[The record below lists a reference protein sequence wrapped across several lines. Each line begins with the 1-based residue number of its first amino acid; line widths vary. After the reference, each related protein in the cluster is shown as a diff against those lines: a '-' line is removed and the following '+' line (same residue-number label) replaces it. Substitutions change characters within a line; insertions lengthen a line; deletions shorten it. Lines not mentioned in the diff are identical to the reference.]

1 MIPLRFKSL
10 FIKGFGIYD
19 GTIPPEKRLF
29 LFDSAGINVVTGRN
43 ERGKTT
49 LMEALM
55 DTLYGIPDRRR
66 SLRVPWGEHS
76 DFSAMLEFSIKEKT
90 YRIERNFHSHHA
102 ILTDITGENDIL
114 LFRGKANPR
123 GTGRS
128 SREYLQSLENL
139 GIPPRNVLDQLAFV
153 RMMELDKGVTSEIRR
168 IITGGSSDYQSII
181 EELKEEYFKLTRLDP
196 WQSGDK
202 RKSRLIEELE
212 EKREELQKRYEECSI
227 DHRDILKMI
236 EDNRLLE
243 KEIPELENRA
253 EDGKLIKRRLTEAIH
268 INEEYSRVKERLSDL
283 IEQKNRIQEK
293 QKELEL
299 LQRQIAGDYGV
310 FPSFQ
315 GDPDKLTNSL
325 EKVRERLQELKAR
338 EITGTEQIDKVLQ
351 EKEAIE
357 NELEE
362 RYKNLKDQDE
372 SFEEVLKHYL
382 FVREKN
388 ENDRTYF
395 QEKKEVIE
403 EMESSIMVKDER
415 FEDPDEFSERIIAF
429 REEEKLAQTEKNRL
443 QQQLKEIVG
452 QMEVLETA
460 TDELYEYYPGYD
472 KLPDDFDMRIR
483 ECIADINIQ
492 EKNRVKIENTKALI
506 KNFHKKMYSPLNYAL
521 PAISLLLFF
530 VAGTLLKDWLTGIYA
545 GSLGLFA
552 GLFLVWSRTRKDLAE
567 KNRLEALILLLETEV
582 KITWADLGIPDDF
595 PEKDQPGKILE
606 NYRRFNTEKAN
617 LEKMAARLSGMD
629 SPETIENNIRIID
642 GNLEESRAA
651 LGLSSDEDPSIM
663 VEAFRRNRR
672 IAENIRM
679 ERKILRERFP
689 MIPET
694 GELPDL
700 PSNLIAN
707 MKRQEEMESRFA
719 FFRDYQNVQEL
730 KADFDRCRSYKAKIQ
745 DLKIRISQIRESN
758 EISQEIQKVSEEE
771 KLILDQLHPITEKYG
786 DNIREIEEKYNRF
799 KELQDNEKKL
809 LFWIKE
815 AENLSAIEKKIAD
828 LTGDASVL
836 DRRKMELMDKSPIL
850 RSFLSDDLVKS
861 NLKLKNLENVVDR
874 AMKDLSGKRENLNIN
889 LYRIQQYN
897 RHNDDPMQ
905 LRDELEEMDR
915 KIENAR
921 VLRDSY
927 QSAIDILSDSVDEF
941 YQSYSR
947 MLEEHVTE
955 IFGKMTG
962 NMNRRVSMG
971 KDFSLNIDGETPN
984 PVDKEHLSSG
994 TLDQLYFA
1002 VRIALA
1008 EGLSNLINLPF
1019 LLDDPFV
1026 YFDAGRLENAREILN
1041 NISEKHQIIIFS
1053 HDPDFREWG
1062 RNVCDLDK
1070 LRSV

>member
-1 MIPLRFKSL
+1 MILLRFKSL

-19 GTIPPEKRLF
+19 SSMPPEKRLF
-29 LFDSAGINVVTGRN
+29 LFDSRGINVVTGRN

-76 DFSAMLEFSIKEKT
+76 DFSAVLDFSIKDKD
-90 YRIERNFHSHHA
+90 YRVERNFHSHQA
-102 ILTDITGENDIL
+102 VLTDITQDNDMV

-128 SREYLQSLENL
+128 SREYLQTLESL

-168 IITGGSSDYQSII
+168 IITGGSADYQSII

-202 RKSRLIEELE
+202 RKSRLLEELE
-212 EKREELQKRYEECSI
+212 EKREELQKRFEECSI

-243 KEIPELENRA
+243 KDIPELENRA
-253 EDGKLIKRRLTEAIH
+253 QDGKLIKRRLTESIH
-268 INEEYSRVKERLSDL
+268 INEESFRVKEKLTEL
-283 IEQKNRIQEK
+283 IQQKNRIQEK
-293 QKELEL
+293 QKELEI
-299 LQRQIAGDYGV
+299 LQARINEDFYV
-310 FPSFQ
+310 FPSFE
-315 GDPDKLTNSL
+315 GDPEKLTHQL
-325 EKVRERLQELKAR
+325 EKVRERLRDLSSR
-338 EITGTEQIDKVLQ
+338 ETTVTEHIDKVL
-351 EKEAIE
+351 EDKDAIE
-357 NELEE
+357 TELQE
-362 RYKNLKDQDE
+362 RYADLKDQDE
-372 SFEEVLKHYL
+372 SFEEILKNYL
-382 FVREKN
+382 FIREKN
-388 ENDRTYF
+388 ENDKAYF
-395 QEKKEVIE
+395 KEKKEVIE
-403 EMESSIMVKDER
+403 EMESSIPAKDER
-415 FEDPDEFSERIIAF
+415 FEDLDEFSEKVIAF
-429 REEEKLAQTEKNRL
+429 REEEKQVQAERSRL
-443 QQQLKEIVG
+443 QLQLKEIES
-452 QMEVLETA
+452 QEEALELA
-460 TDELYEYYPGYD
+460 EEELQQKFPGYD
-472 KLPDDFDMRIR
+472 KLPDDFDLRIK
-483 ECIADINIQ
+483 ECIVDINIH
-492 EKNRVKIENTKALI
+492 EKNRIKIEHTNDMI
-506 KNFHKKMYSPLNYAL
+506 KDINKKMYSPLNYAL
-521 PAISLLLFF
+521 PAISLLVFF
-530 VAGTLLKDWLTGIYA
+530 AAGALLKDWLAGLYA

-552 GLFLVWSRTRKDLAE
+552 GLFLVWIKTKKDLAE

-582 KITWADLGIPDDF
+582 EITWEDLGIPDDF
-595 PEKDQPGKILE
+595 PEKDKPGKILD
-606 NYRRFNTEKAN
+606 NYRNFQTGKAN

-629 SPETIENNIRIID
+629 SREIIEEKIANIDNII
-642 GNLEESRAA
+642 EEGRAG
-651 LGLSSDEDPSIM
+651 LGLAPNEDPSLL

-689 MIPET
+689 MVSET
-694 GELPDL
+694 AGLPDL

-707 MKRQEEMESRFA
+707 IKRQEEIESRFP
-719 FFRDYQNVQEL
+719 FFKEKKTTQEL
-730 KADFDRCRSYKAKIQ
+730 KSDFERCRSLEAKIQ
-745 DLKIRISQIRESN
+745 NLEIRIVQIRKSN
-758 EISQEIQKVSEEE
+758 EISIEIQKVSEEE
-771 KLILDQLHPITEKYG
+771 KLLLEKLQPVMEKYG
-786 DNIREIEEKYNRF
+786 DDLRRIEEKYRHF

-815 AENLSAIEKKIAD
+815 AEDLSGIEKKIAE
-828 LTGDASVL
+828 LTGDAAVL

-861 NLKLKNLENVVDR
+861 NLKLKNLENVVDK
-874 AMKDLSGKRENLNIN
+874 ALKELSGKRENLNIN

-897 RHNDDPMQ
+897 RHNNDPMQ
-905 LRDELEEMDR
+905 LQDELEEINK
-915 KIENAR
+915 KIEKTKI
-921 VLRDSY
+921 LKDSY
-927 QSAIDILSDSVDEF
+927 QSAIDILSESVDEF
-941 YQSYSR
+941 YQSYSKV
-947 MLEEHVTE
+947 LEEHVTE
-955 IFGKMTG
+955 IFEKMTG
-962 NMNRRVSMG
+962 NTNRSVSMG
-971 KDFSLNIDGETPN
+971 KDFSLSIDGETPN

-1026 YFDAGRLENAREILN
+1026 YFDAGRLKNAREILD

-1070 LRSV
+1070 LRS

>member
-1 MIPLRFKSL
+1 MILLRFKSL

-19 GTIPPEKRLF
+19 SSMPPEKRLF
-29 LFDSAGINVVTGRN
+29 LFDSKGINIVTGRN

-76 DFSAMLEFSIKEKT
+76 DFSAMLEFSIKEKS
-90 YRIERNFHSHHA
+90 YRVERNFHSHHA
-102 ILTDITGENDIL
+102 ILTDVTGENDMVI
-114 LFRGKANPR
+114 FRGKANPR

-128 SREYLQSLENL
+128 SREYLQVLENL

-202 RKSRLIEELE
+202 RKSRLLEELE
-212 EKREELQKRYEECSI
+212 EKREELQKRYEDCSI

-243 KEIPELENRA
+243 KDIPELENRA
-253 EDGKLIKRRLTEAIH
+253 QDGKLIKRRLTESIH
-268 INEEYSRVKERLSDL
+268 INEEYFRVKEKLTEL
-283 IEQKNRIQEK
+283 IQQKNRIQEK
-293 QKELEL
+293 QKELEI
-299 LQRQIAGDYGV
+299 LQRQIMEDYDV
-310 FPSFQ
+310 FPSFK
-315 GDPDKLTNSL
+315 GDLEKLTHNL
-325 EKVRERLQELKAR
+325 EKVRESLENLRSR
-338 EITGTEQIDKVLQ
+338 ESTVTEHIDKVLE
-351 EKEAIE
+351 EKEAIDK
-357 NELEE
+357 ELQG
-362 RYKNLKDQDE
+362 RYANLKDQDE

-382 FVREKN
+382 FIREKN
-388 ENDRTYF
+388 ENDRAYF

-403 EMESSIMVKDER
+403 EMESSIIAKDER
-415 FEDPDEFSERIIAF
+415 FENPDEFSEKVIAF
-429 REEEKLAQTEKNRL
+429 REEEKQVQAERSRL
-443 QQQLKEIVG
+443 LLQLKEIES
-452 QMEVLETA
+452 QEEVLKKA
-460 TDELYEYYPGYD
+460 ADELQENFPGYD
-472 KLPDDFDMRIR
+472 QLPDDFDLRIK
-483 ECIADINIQ
+483 ECIVDINIH
-492 EKNRVKIENTKALI
+492 EKNKVKIERTKDII
-506 KNFHKKMYSPLNYAL
+506 KNINRKMYSTLNYAL

-530 VAGTLLKDWLTGIYA
+530 AAGALLKDWLTGLYT

-552 GLFLVWSRTRKDLAE
+552 GLFLVWIKTKKDLAE

-582 KITWADLGIPDDF
+582 EITWADLGIPDDF
-595 PEKDQPGKILE
+595 PEKDKPGIILE
-606 NYRRFNTEKAN
+606 NYRKFQTGRAN

-629 SPETIENNIRIID
+629 RREIIEEQIAKID
-642 GNLEESRAA
+642 NSLEESRSA
-651 LGLSSDEDPSIM
+651 LGLAPDEDPSLL

-694 GELPDL
+694 SGLPDL

-707 MKRQEEMESRFA
+707 MKRQEEMESRFL
-719 FFRDYQNVQEL
+719 FFKESKSTQEL
-730 KADFDRCRSYKAKIQ
+730 KSAFERYRSLQAKIQ
-745 DLKIRISQIRESN
+745 NLETRIAHIRESN
-758 EISQEIQKVSEEE
+758 ETSLEIQKVSEEE
-771 KLILDQLHPITEKYG
+771 KLLLDQLRPVIEKYDG
-786 DNIREIEEKYNRF
+786 NIREIEEKYHRF

-815 AENLSAIEKKIAD
+815 AEDLSGIEKKIAE
-828 LTGDASVL
+828 LTGEAAVL

-861 NLKLKNLENVVDR
+861 NLKLKNLENVVDK
-874 AMKDLSGKRENLNIN
+874 ALKELSGKRENLNIN

-905 LRDELEEMDR
+905 LRDELEEMDKR
-915 KIENAR
+915 IEKAKI
-921 VLRDSY
+921 LKDSY
-927 QSAIDILSDSVDEF
+927 QSAIDILSESVDEF
-941 YQSYSR
+941 YQSYSKV
-947 MLEEHVTE
+947 LEEQVTE
-955 IFGKMTG
+955 IFEKMTG
-962 NMNRRVSMG
+962 NKNRSVSLG
-971 KDFSLNIDGETPN
+971 KDFSLSIDGETPN

-1026 YFDAGRLENAREILN
+1026 YFDAGRLKNAREILD
-1041 NISEKHQIIIFS
+1041 NISAKHQIIIFS

-1070 LRSV
+1070 LRS